1 MSAPLLALR
10 DIVKRYDQVTV
21 LKDVALRVAPGEIH
35 ALVGENGA
43 GKSTLLKILCGAL
56 PPDAGIVTLEGKD
69 VAFASPA
76 DALAA
81 GISMIPQTLQL
92 VPAMTVAENI
102 VLGAEPWRIHA
113 RARDRAAA
121 AALALL
127 GETMDLDAP
136 AGSLS
141 LARRQLVEIA
151 RALSR
156 RVRVLALD
164 EPTASLTPRETEH
177 LFGALRRLAAEGAGI
192 LYVSHRL
199 DEVEEI
205 ADQVT
210 VLRDGRVVLSAKSS
224 ALDRGAIVRAMVGG
238 DLETHVPDE
247 RPRGEEILRLVGLC
261 GPGVADVDL
270 VLHRGEILGIGGLVG
285 AGRTE
290 LARLIFGAERR
301 LAGRMLLE
309 GREVEPRSPRQA
321 IALGV
326 GLLPEDRDVLG
337 LFPQMNVR
345 ENITLA
351 GLRHFCTGPFVRAAR
366 ERAAARAHA
375 ALLRLK
381 APSLEA
387 GVAEL
392 SGGNRQKVV
401 LARWLETRSRVLL
414 FDEPTLGV
422 DVGARQEIHALVRR
436 LAAEGRG
443 IVVISSDLDELLTLS
458 DRIVVLRRGRLAGEL
473 PIAEATRERV
483 MTLATA

>member
-1 MSAPLLALR
+1 
-10 DIVKRYDQVTV
+10 
-21 LKDVALRVAPGEIH
+21 
-35 ALVGENGA
+35 
-43 GKSTLLKILCGAL
+43 
-56 PPDAGIVTLEGKD
+56 
-69 VAFASPA
+69 
-76 DALAA
+76 
-81 GISMIPQTLQL
+81 
-92 VPAMTVAENI
+92 TVAENI
-102 VLGAEPWRIHA
+102 VLGAEPLLVDA

-127 GETMDLDAP
+127 DETMDLAAP

-199 DEVEEI
+199 DEVETI

-210 VLRDGRVVLSAKSS
+210 VLRDGRVVLSAAAS
-224 ALDRGAIVRAMVGG
+224 ALDRGTIVRAMVGR
-238 DLETHVPDE
+238 DLETHVREE
-247 RPRGEEILRLVGLC
+247 RARGQ
-261 GPGVADVDL
+261 
-270 VLHRGEILGIGGLVG
+270 EILGIAGLVG

-301 LAGRMLLE
+301 HAGRMVLD
-309 GREVEPRSPRQA
+309 GREVEPRSPREA
-321 IALGV
+321 IALGL

-375 ALLRLK
+375 EVLRLK
-381 APSLEA
+381 APSLES
-387 GVAEL
+387 GVSEL

-401 LARWLETRSRVLL
+401 LARWLETRSQVLL

-422 DVGARQEIHALVRR
+422 DVRARQEIHALVRR
-436 LAAEGRG
+436 LAQEGRG
-443 IVVISSDLDELLTLS
+443 IVVISSDLDELLGLA
-458 DRIVVLRRGRLAGEL
+458 DRIVVMRRGAIAGEL
-473 PIAEATRERV
+473 HSVDATRERI